1 MAKRTARVTLEDVAR
16 ESGYSRATV
25 SRVVNGQASVDP
37 AIAAAVQAAVAKT
50 GYSVNAAARSLAGGA
65 SHNIGLVFAEG
76 FRELFQNPYWGE
88 LVEGL
93 SGVLTERGYRETFLV
108 RDQRNQLDGLLAHR
122 GLDAVIIMSPEPE
135 DRIEAELLRLRIPT
149 VVFGRAARPRRT
161 SSAAINEEASGAL
174 AAERFAALGR
184 RHPVIIAGRQDMQ
197 VSERR
202 VNGFIATLAGHG
214 ITIAPERIANGEFTL
229 DGGYRAMH
237 ALLAGRRAVDAV
249 FVCSDR
255 MALGALQ
262 ALHERGLAIPG
273 DVAVIGVDGTALG
286 EQAQPRLTSVGADL
300 FALGQELARQAL
312 AAIAGDP
319 VTSVA
324 VEPTLIQRE
333 SA

>member
-1 MAKRTARVTLEDVAR
+1 MPKRSTRVTLEDVAL

-37 AIAAAVQAAVAKT
+37 AIVAAVQAAVAKT
-50 GYSVNAAARSLAGGA
+50 GYSANAAARSLAGGA

-93 SGVLTERGYRETFLV
+93 SGLLTERGYRETFLV

-122 GLDAVIIMSPEPE
+122 GLDAVIVMSPEPN
-135 DRIEAELLRLRIPT
+135 DRIERELLRMGIPT
-149 VVFGRAARPRRT
+149 VVFGHASSPKRT
-161 SSAAINEEASGAL
+161 PAAAIDEERSGAL
-174 AAERFAALGR
+174 AAERFIATNR
-184 RHPVIIAGRQDMQ
+184 RHPVVIAGRSDMQ
-197 VSERR
+197 VSQRR
-202 VNGFIATLAGHG
+202 VDGFVATMAAHGPAIAGD
-214 ITIAPERIANGEFTL
+214 RIANGDFTL

-237 ALLAGRRAVDAV
+237 ALLAGRRTVDAV
-249 FVCSDR
+249 FACSDR

-262 ALHERGLAIPG
+262 ALHERGLAIPD

-300 FALGQELARQAL
+300 VAIGQELGRLAL
-312 AAIAGDP
+312 EAIAGEP
-319 VTSVA
+319 PHTSRF
-324 VEPTLIQRE
+324 EPTLVQRE

>member
-1 MAKRTARVTLEDVAR
+1 MSKPHTRVTLEDVAR

-25 SRVVNGQASVDP
+25 SRVVNGQSSVDP
-37 AIAAAVQAAVAKT
+37 VITAAVQAAITRT

-93 SGVLTERGYRETFLV
+93 SGVLGERGYRETFLV
-108 RDQRNQLDGLLAHR
+108 RDQRNLLEGLLAHR
-122 GLDAVIIMSPEPE
+122 GLDAVVIMSPEPQ
-135 DRIEAELLRLRIPT
+135 DRLERELARLAIPT
-149 VVFGRAARPRRT
+149 VVFGRPSRPRST
-161 SSAAINEEASGAL
+161 PSAAIDEEASGAL
-174 AAERFAALGR
+174 AATRLVALGR
-184 RHPVIIAGRQDMQ
+184 RHPVVIAGRPDMQ

-202 VNGFIATLAGHG
+202 VNGFVATLAEHG
-214 ITIAPERIANGEFTL
+214 IEITPERVVNGDFTL
-229 DGGYRAMH
+229 DGGHRAMH
-237 ALLAGRRAVDAV
+237 ALLAGRSPVDAV
-249 FVCSDR
+249 FACSDR

-300 FALGQELARQAL
+300 FAIGQELARLAL
-312 AAIAGDP
+312 AAIAGEPATASAFEP
-319 VTSVA
+319 VLV
-324 VEPTLIQRE
+324 QRE

>member
-1 MAKRTARVTLEDVAR
+1 MAKRSARVTLEDVAR

-37 AIAAAVQAAVAKT
+37 AIAAAVQAAVTRT

-88 LVEGL
+88 VVEGL
-93 SGVLTERGYRETFLV
+93 SGVLTEHGYRETFLV
-108 RDQRNQLDGLLAHR
+108 RDHRNQLTGLLAHR
-122 GLDAVIIMSPEPE
+122 GLDAVIIMSPEPQ
-135 DRIEAELLRLRIPT
+135 DRIETELLRLGIPT
-149 VVFGRAARPRRT
+149 VVFGRPTRPRRT
-161 SSAAINEEASGAL
+161 PSAAIDEEASGAL
-174 AAERFAALGR
+174 AAARFAALGR
-184 RHPVIIAGRQDMQ
+184 RNPVVIAGRPDMQ

-202 VNGFIATLAGHG
+202 VNGFVSTLAGHG
-214 ITIAPERIANGEFTL
+214 ITVAPERVAKGDFTL
-229 DGGYRAMH
+229 DGGHRAMH

-249 FVCSDR
+249 FACSDR

-262 ALHERGLAIPG
+262 ALHERGLAVPA

-300 FALGQELARQAL
+300 FAIGQELARLAL
-312 AAIAGDP
+312 AAIAGEP
-319 VTSVA
+319 PTSA
-324 VEPTLIQRE
+324 QFEPTLIQRE